1 MKKINTRQILL
12 EVSEKIFAES
22 GFEGASTR
30 RITLEAGV
38 NISTINYYYG
48 SKELLYSAIFMYRLT
63 EMNSTLSN
71 RLKDKEPGVVKK
83 LNRFIDEYFYLLKS
97 NLHFLKLMRRELCE
111 VQKSSVKTLIVTEIT
126 KNSKILYKLI
136 DQGIRQ
142 NVFRPVNLP
151 MIVLTTFTLLFQ
163 IVAESPIAES
173 MLQYDKFDIEWNT
186 RISDLKEFL
195 FSILK
200 ANLAK

>member
-48 SKELLYSAIFMYRLT
+48 SKELLYSAIFMYRLS
-63 EMNSTLSN
+63 EMNSTLSD
-71 RLKDKEPGVVKK
+71 RLRDKESGVVKK
-83 LNRFIDEYFYLLKS
+83 LNRFIDEYFSLLKS

-111 VQKSSVKTLIVTEIT
+111 VQKSSVKALIVTEIT